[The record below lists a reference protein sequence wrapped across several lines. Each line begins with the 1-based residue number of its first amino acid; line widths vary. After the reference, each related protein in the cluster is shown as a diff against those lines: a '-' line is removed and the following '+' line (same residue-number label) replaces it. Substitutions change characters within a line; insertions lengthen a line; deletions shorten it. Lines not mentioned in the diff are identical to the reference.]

1 MLSKRFF
8 IYTNKFFLFS
18 NWPIFITTNGLFD
31 TNGLFLSYK
40 WQYFIITN
48 GLFDAKDSFSLLLTD
63 SSSVVIYTTPM
74 ASHSSYIFNPST
86 DPLRPKVNINR
97 LHGVT

>member
-1 MLSKRFF
+1 
-8 IYTNKFFLFS
+8 
-18 NWPIFITTNGLFD
+18 
-31 TNGLFLSYK
+31 
-40 WQYFIITN
+40 
-48 GLFDAKDSFSLLLTD
+48 
-63 SSSVVIYTTPM
+63 M